1 MTSAEKMALIRN
13 ATPYEPPVD
22 EIKAKY
28 DKLIAERKPV
38 EAKIC
43 DIKGTMVGYV
53 LNDTAY
59 IGSWYYYAHG
69 INFNNWLELNNLKL
83 IRD

>member
-1 MTSAEKMALIRN
+1 MTPAERKSLTN
-13 ATPYEPPVD
+13 SATPYEPPVEQIQAD
-22 EIKAKY
+22 Y
-28 DKLIAERKPV
+28 DRLVASGKKP

-59 IGSWYYYAHG
+59 IGSWHYYAHG